1 MHGFGC
7 LPRAALCSMRSCYR
21 CARCDALLQARQ
33 LCLVSVQAA
42 FSRSHSRILS
52 LQVQVL
58 AHYRLNCIV
67 TRLAAERAVVEY
79 PDFSNLNSNAQ
90 EIAQIYDIASL
101 ANSPS
106 ITNATHSM
114 V

>member
-1 MHGFGC
+1 M
-7 LPRAALCSMRSCYR
+7 
-21 CARCDALLQARQ
+21 
-33 LCLVSVQAA
+33 
-42 FSRSHSRILS
+42 
-52 LQVQVL
+52 
-58 AHYRLNCIV
+58 